1 MSSENRVGSQAQPM
15 MIEVQLQSAEGVTAW
30 ISGMEYMDKDV
41 VGQIQVADHTN
52 SDLDWTL
59 CPVSYHDDNTNR

>member
-1 MSSENRVGSQAQPM
+1 
-15 MIEVQLQSAEGVTAW
+15 
-30 ISGMEYMDKDV
+30 MERMDKDV